1 MPEVE
6 KILYNN
12 IVRNIVIRRYS
23 KMKIN
28 PVVIKA
34 LKENRPVV
42 ALESTIISHGMPYPK
57 NVETALKVEQ
67 VIRDH
72 GAVPATIGIIDG
84 EPIVGMTPEEIEQF
98 GKRKGVLKVSRRDLP
113 VVYAK
118 KLWGATT
125 VATTMIIANQAG
137 IEVFVTGGIGGV
149 HRGAQET
156 FDISAD
162 LQELA
167 KTNVTVVC
175 AGAKAILDLPLT
187 LEYLETMGVPVLGF
201 KTEEL
206 PAFYNSHSGLKVD
219 YKVESAEEMARIIKS
234 KRENNLV
241 GGILLTN
248 PIPVEYEMKKEVIDN
263 AIATA
268 LARMDKEGVKG
279 KECTPYLLKTIVE
292 LTGGDSL
299 ESNIKLVLNNAA
311 VGSEVAKEY
320 CKLRK

>member
-1 MPEVE
+1 
-6 KILYNN
+6 
-12 IVRNIVIRRYS
+12 
-23 KMKIN
+23 MKIN
-28 PVVIKA
+28 PEVKKA
-34 LKENRPVV
+34 LAENRPVV

-67 VIRDH
+67 TIREH

-84 EPIVGMTPEEIEQF
+84 EPIIGMTPEEIEQF

-125 VATTMIIANQAG
+125 VATTMILANQAG

-149 HRGAQET
+149 HRGATET
-156 FDISAD
+156 MDISAD

-219 YKVESAEEMARIIKS
+219 YKVDSAEEMAKIIKA
-234 KRENNLV
+234 KRENGLI

-248 PIPVEYEMKKEVIDN
+248 PIPEQYEMPKDVIDK

-268 LARMDKEGVKG
+268 LASMEKEGIKG
-279 KECTPYLLKTIVE
+279 KECTPYLLKTITE

-320 CKLRK
+320 CKLK

>member
-1 MPEVE
+1 
-6 KILYNN
+6 
-12 IVRNIVIRRYS
+12 
-23 KMKIN
+23 MKIN
-28 PVVIKA
+28 PEVLKA

-57 NVETALKVEQ
+57 NVETALKVEET
-67 VIRDH
+67 IRSH

-84 EPIVGMTPEEIEQF
+84 EPIVGMTPEEIEEF

-149 HRGAQET
+149 HRGATET
-156 FDISAD
+156 MDISAD

-187 LEYLETMGVPVLGF
+187 LEYLETMGVPVLGY

-219 YKVESAEEMARIIKS
+219 YRVESASEMAKIIKA
-234 KRENNLV
+234 KRDNKLV

-248 PIPVEYEMKKEVIDN
+248 PIPEQYEMPKEIIDK

-268 LARMDKEGVKG
+268 LEEMKKQGIKG
-279 KECTPYLLKTIVE
+279 KECTPFLLKTITD
-292 LTGGDSL
+292 LTGGNSL

-320 CKLRK
+320 CKLK

>member
-1 MPEVE
+1 MKFNPEV
-6 KILYNN
+6 L
-12 IVRNIVIRRYS
+12 
-23 KMKIN
+23 
-28 PVVIKA
+28 KA
-34 LKENRPVV
+34 LQENRPVV

-57 NVETALKVEQ
+57 NVETALKVEET
-67 VIRDH
+67 IRSH
-72 GAVPATIGIIDG
+72 GAVPATIGIING
-84 EPIVGMTPEEIEQF
+84 EPIVGMTPEEIEEF

-219 YKVESAEEMARIIKS
+219 YKVDSAAEMAQIIKS

-248 PIPVEYEMKKEVIDN
+248 PIPVEFEMPKDVIDN

-268 LARMDKEGVKG
+268 LKKMDEEGIKG
-279 KECTPYLLKTIVE
+279 KECTPFLLKTIVE

-320 CKLRK
+320 CRIK

>member
-1 MPEVE
+1 
-6 KILYNN
+6 
-12 IVRNIVIRRYS
+12 
-23 KMKIN
+23 MKIN
-28 PVVIKA
+28 PEVLKA

-57 NVETALKVEQ
+57 NVETALKVEET
-67 VIRDH
+67 IRSH

-84 EPIVGMTPEEIEQF
+84 EPIVGMTPEEIEEF

-149 HRGAQET
+149 HRGATET
-156 FDISAD
+156 MDISAD

-219 YKVESAEEMARIIKS
+219 YKVESASEMAKIIKS
-234 KRENNLV
+234 KRDNGLV

-248 PIPVEYEMKKEVIDN
+248 PIPEQYEMPKAVIDN
-263 AIATA
+263 AIETA
-268 LARMDKEGVKG
+268 LKEMDKQGIKG
-279 KECTPYLLKTIVE
+279 KECTPFLLKTITD

-320 CKLRK
+320 CKLK

>member
-1 MPEVE
+1 
-6 KILYNN
+6 
-12 IVRNIVIRRYS
+12 
-23 KMKIN
+23 MKIN
-28 PVVIKA
+28 PEVLQA

-57 NVETALKVEQ
+57 NVETALKVEET
-67 VIRDH
+67 IRSH

-84 EPIVGMTPEEIEQF
+84 EPIVGMTPEEIEEF

-149 HRGAQET
+149 HRGATET
-156 FDISAD
+156 MDISAD

-201 KTEEL
+201 KIEEL

-219 YKVESAEEMARIIKS
+219 YKVESAYEMAKIIKA
-234 KRENNLV
+234 KRENGLV

-248 PIPVEYEMKKEVIDN
+248 PIPEQYEMPKDVIDK
-263 AIATA
+263 AIDTA
-268 LARMDKEGVKG
+268 LKEMDKQGIKG
-279 KECTPYLLKTIVE
+279 KECTPFLLKTITD
-292 LTGGDSL
+292 LTGGNSL

-320 CKLRK
+320 CKIK